1 MYAIKCGSDSE
12 IKLKGISQSPSKIFK
27 YEEYYNCLLGGEN
40 QKECDNYIFCSI
52 NYEICLQRLHKSTV
66 SLFDDKPCYKNHIE
80 STPWNKRFT
89 KTPLAIFLMN
99 FFQQVRVSFPS
110 RVPPQSSQ
118 IIEVSR
124 DR

>member
-12 IKLKGISQSPSKIFK
+12 IKLKGISQSPSKISK
-27 YEEYYNCLLGGEN
+27 YEEYYNCLFGGEY
-40 QKECDNYIFCSI
+40 QKECDIYIIRSV
-52 NYEICLQRLHKSTV
+52 NHEICLQRLHKSTV

-80 STPWNKRFT
+80 STPWNESCT
-89 KTPLAIFLMN
+89 KTPMAIFLVN
-99 FFQQVRVSFPS
+99 FFQQVRVSIPS
-110 RVPPQSSQ
+110 RVPPRSSQ